1 MKVRGTVRKQMESA
15 FKAGDLNGVTQA
27 HHANAVQTANRIIE
41 ILDSI
46 ENASAIELARQIG
59 TTENTVRP
67 ALILLEELQ
76 ILQSVYGPPV
86 KYYKANYY
94 QPSLF

>member
-1 MKVRGTVRKQMESA
+1 MKVRETVKEQMESA
-15 FKAGDLNGVTQA
+15 FKAGDLNGVVQA
-27 HHANAVQTANRIIE
+27 HHAKAVQTANRIVG
-41 ILDSI
+41 ILASA
-46 ENASAIELARQIG
+46 ESASAIELARQIG

-76 ILQSVYGPPV
+76 VLQSVYGPPV

-94 QPSLF
+94 QPSLL